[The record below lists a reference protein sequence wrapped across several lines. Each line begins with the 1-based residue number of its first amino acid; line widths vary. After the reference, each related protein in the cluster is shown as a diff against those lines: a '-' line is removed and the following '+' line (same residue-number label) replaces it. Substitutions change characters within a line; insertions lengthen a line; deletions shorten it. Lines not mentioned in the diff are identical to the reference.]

1 MKKNFLL
8 IILLVFMMI
17 GCVSEGL
24 RQTYGDEWMEANS
37 DWRAE
42 KKTIDNSSSEVR
54 YCEQP
59 VLVDNI
65 SYDWQGGPSNPVFA
79 VYLFSREAAEV
90 VKSETVSNPKE
101 MPVGAP
107 CFRLNISG
115 NLTFST
121 ESSYS
126 ARTIGVYDNLAMQYI
141 NGLAAKF
148 DGTGYVTLYLDKGL
162 LNLDQITVLGKDVPN
177 GEARFKET
185 SFYQTMTDQDFINM
199 VACTVALVPSNPM
212 YKTIG
217 TFSDW
222 LAKLVIMNEAESF
235 PTNVLTPNLP
245 KAHTPADINYVIG
258 TVSSESTADAT
269 SDNLVNGEY
278 VFTASKTDEHWFKF
292 IIAGNGYD
300 YQIGAVNNIVQ
311 SLNADIPLK
320 NGTYTN
326 NVKFNAE
333 AGSTYQIT
341 YNPNVPSCKI
351 NKITE

>member
-37 DWRAE
+37 DWRSGG
-42 KKTIDNSSSEVR
+42 KKTIDNSLLGTR

-79 VYLFSREAAEV
+79 VFLFSKEAAEI
-90 VKSETVSNPKE
+90 VKSGTVSDPKK
-101 MPVGAP
+101 MPVGKP

-148 DGTGYVTLYLDKGL
+148 DGTGYV
-162 LNLDQITVLGKDVPN
+162 
-177 GEARFKET
+177 
-185 SFYQTMTDQDFINM
+185 
-199 VACTVALVPSNPM
+199 
-212 YKTIG
+212 
-217 TFSDW
+217 
-222 LAKLVIMNEAESF
+222 
-235 PTNVLTPNLP
+235 
-245 KAHTPADINYVIG
+245 
-258 TVSSESTADAT
+258 
-269 SDNLVNGEY
+269 
-278 VFTASKTDEHWFKF
+278 
-292 IIAGNGYD
+292 
-300 YQIGAVNNIVQ
+300 
-311 SLNADIPLK
+311 
-320 NGTYTN
+320 
-326 NVKFNAE
+326 
-333 AGSTYQIT
+333 
-341 YNPNVPSCKI
+341 
-351 NKITE
+351 